1 MSSRLILQNLKISGE
16 TMFSLIYIMLGW
28 FLNFEYLSQLDLPSS
43 TGSFISKLTVTLNI
57 AFL

>member
-1 MSSRLILQNLKISGE
+1 
-16 TMFSLIYIMLGW
+16 MFSLIYIMLGW

-43 TGSFISKLTVTLNI
+43 TGSFISKLTVILNI